1 MLAPDMGV
9 WLYKLNLFLFGE
21 FAYYYPFFLFVL
33 NYVYYKRNYKL
44 ANFTRRELFGI
55 GFAFF
60 SSLLLFAVFY
70 PNFGYVLELSY
81 VIFSIILGHTGSGI
95 FALLLLFF
103 SFVLLFP
110 KTTKELFKIELNF
123 NNLLRIE
130 NALKAL
136 LMRVF
141 GGENEKDDLGKIEP
155 KAPIIT
161 SEKSI
166 DSAQEKNQNENE
178 NLNLNQTEQLIKY
191 SNINASKNSIIT
203 AKENFEKLKNQIL
216 DEKVEIDQESI
227 KEAKSFMYEN
237 SQQVRSFVQ
246 KASRMSIKL
255 DEDFNFISEEEA
267 DMIPERFLKPK
278 KLEDIKQIDTS
289 NKNLD
294 EPSYKRKNIEISV
307 PKQEIKPKIFT
318 KELELRENLIKE
330 AKLEQEYKAYQ
341 NEILENKVQ
350 EEIKEL
356 EKKDKLEPDLN
367 HIIQG
372 SKYNFSTPLQE
383 ALSIKEEVKM
393 QDVQTF
399 SVSERTNE
407 IEVIDFDESEIEIK
421 KMESINK
428 SIHDFIPVVEELE
441 HPYIEPTPIVKVE
454 EIEPLNNHQVNNQ
467 VQIQGQD
474 KIIEQTENFAKEQ
487 ISQEPSQEITRQKA
501 ILAKEIE
508 LNKALLR
515 EIEQGEIE
523 KPKDFELPPLEFLTN
538 PSHNKQEINESEID
552 KKIYNLLEKLRRFK
566 IGGDVISTYVGPVV
580 TTFEFRPSADVKVS
594 RILNLQDD
602 LTMALMAKSIR
613 IQAPIPGK
621 DVVGIEVPNDE
632 IQTIYLREIL
642 ESEVFKNAKS
652 PLTIALGKDIVGN
665 AFVTDLKKLPHLL
678 IAGTT
683 GSGKSVGINSMLLS
697 LLYRNSPK
705 TLRLMMIDPKML
717 EFSIYNDIPHLLT
730 PVITDPKKAV
740 NALSNMVAEMERRY
754 RLMAEA
760 KTKNIENYNEKM
772 KELGEEELPFIVVI
786 IDELADLMMTAG
798 KDVEFYIGRLAQMA
812 RASGIHLIVATQ
824 RPSVDVVTGLI
835 KANLPSRI
843 SYKVGQ
849 KIDSKVILDA
859 MGAESLL
866 GRGDCLFTPPGT
878 SSIVRLHAP
887 FASEFEIE
895 KIVDFLKDQ
904 QSVEYD
910 ESFLKDQQSMG
921 VTSSESINNGEYDEL
936 YEDAKRVILSD
947 GKTSISYLQRKLNI
961 GYNRA
966 ANIIDQLTESGVL
979 SEPNTKGQREIL

>member
-81 VIFSIILGHTGSGI
+81 VIFSTILGHTGSGI

-367 HIIQG
+367 YIIQG

-383 ALSIKEEVKM
+383 ESSIKEEVKM

-399 SVSERTNE
+399 SVSEKTNE

-467 VQIQGQD
+467 VQIQEQD

-566 IGGDVISTYVGPVV
+566 IGGDVISTYIGPVV